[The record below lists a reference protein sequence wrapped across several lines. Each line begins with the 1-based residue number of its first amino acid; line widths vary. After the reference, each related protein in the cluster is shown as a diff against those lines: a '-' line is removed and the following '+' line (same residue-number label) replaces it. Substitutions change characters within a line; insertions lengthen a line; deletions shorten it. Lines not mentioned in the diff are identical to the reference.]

1 MIRTLAVTADGLIV
15 RDIPLERLHD
25 ADVKWYWVDFDSPD
39 EQETSLLDSFFHF
52 HPLAIEDCM
61 HFLQRPKLDHY
72 DDAHFFVLHTLNQ
85 ETLLADEVDLFVGP
99 NFVVSFHLRPLQ
111 EMEEVWKK
119 ISAQKSIAQK
129 DHIFIVYLIMD
140 KLVDYYFPSL
150 MRIEDDLLQL
160 ETNPDGQLIGERMN
174 EVYELRAK
182 LGKLR
187 RTVFPMRDLLY
198 RVIYTEKIQGLKG
211 HIEYFTD
218 IHDHLLKLADMIES
232 NREMSSDLRD
242 SYMSI
247 NANRMNAIMKT
258 LTVITTIFMPL
269 TFIAGIYGMNFAH
282 MPELE
287 WPGGYPLVL
296 FVMLLIGA
304 GMFIWFYRKGWFK

>member
-1 MIRTLAVTADGLIV
+1 MIRTLAVTLDGRIV
-15 RDIPLERLHD
+15 HDSPLERLRD
-25 ADVKWYWVDFDSPD
+25 ADVKWYWVDFDNPD
-39 EQETSLLDSFFHF
+39 EQETALLDSFFHF

-72 DDAHFFVLHTLNQ
+72 DEEHFFVLHTLNQ
-85 ETLLADEVDLFVGP
+85 KTLLADEVDLFVGS
-99 NFVVSFHLRPLQ
+99 NFVVSFHLKPLL

-119 ISAQKSIAQK
+119 INAMPSIHKK
-129 DHIFIVYLIMD
+129 DHIYVVYLIMD

-160 ETNPDGQLIGERMN
+160 ETNPDGQLIRDRMN
-174 EVYELRAK
+174 EVYEIRAQ

-198 RVIYTEKIQGLKG
+198 RIIYTEKIQGLKG

-218 IHDHLLKLADMIES
+218 IHDHLLKLSEMIES
-232 NREMSSDLRD
+232 NREMTSDLRD

-269 TFIAGIYGMNFAH
+269 TFIAGIYGMNFEH
-282 MPELE
+282 MPELA
-287 WPGGYPLVL
+287 WSAGYPLVL
-296 FVMLLIGA
+296 AVMLAIGI
-304 GMFIWFYRKGWFK
+304 GMFLWFLRKGWFK